1 MRSLF
6 ILIILFSFSVM
17 SLSQSCLPEG
27 IEFTTQAQIDSFQI
41 NYPNCHG
48 IEGYVNIAGDDIN
61 NLNGLNILTSIGGYL
76 QIVDGDS
83 LTSLSGLDGLT
94 IIGEDLWI
102 ETDGLASLSGPVN
115 ITSMEGDHNIRLTH

>member
-6 ILIILFSFSVM
+6 ILVTFFSFSAM

-27 IEFTTQAQIDSFQI
+27 IAFTIQEQIDSFQI

-83 LTSLSGLDGLT
+83 LTSSTVGDCVTLVG
-94 IIGEDLWI
+94 
-102 ETDGLASLSGPVN
+102 TDADTWFVKSAYPSSTDWPDTN
-115 ITSMEGDHNIRLTH
+115 